1 VSDRSEFAEFLRRVR
16 AGDEQAAEE
25 LVRRYEPAIRREVRL
40 RLTDPRL
47 YRLFDSMDVCQSVL
61 AAFFLKAAAGQ
72 YQLEQPEDLMRLLVG
87 MTRKQL
93 LFKARHQRAQR
104 RDHRKLAAD
113 AVDKHEVAGSG
124 PSPSRLVAGRELL
137 QELRKRLTEDERQV
151 AELRGQGRTWE
162 EIAAELG
169 GTADARRKQLGR
181 AVDRVAQE
189 LGLQSDA

>member
-1 VSDRSEFAEFLRRVR
+1 MRTCTSLPSPPHHLTTSRSFPVSDRSEFAEFLRRVR

-72 YQLEQPEDLMRLLVG
+72 YQLERPEDLMRLLVG

-93 LFKARHQRAQR
+93 LHKARQ
-104 RDHRKLAAD
+104 
-113 AVDKHEVAGSG
+113 
-124 PSPSRLVAGRELL
+124 
-137 QELRKRLTEDERQV
+137 
-151 AELRGQGRTWE
+151 
-162 EIAAELG
+162 
-169 GTADARRKQLGR
+169 
-181 AVDRVAQE
+181 
-189 LGLQSDA
+189 